1 MQEVAVENY
10 GAFIAASEALS
21 FVRAQLESFDGHLEA
36 MVMRPAPPC
45 SLYSLL
51 FTPLLLLPA
60 PFVPEVIAPC
70 GSVNRPC
77 AVKHNIN

>member
-21 FVRAQLESFDGHLEA
+21 FVREQLESFDGHLDA
-36 MVMRPAPPC
+36 MVMWPVPPC

-51 FTPLLLLPA
+51 RCFYCLTPLCQKLLHH
-60 PFVPEVIAPC
+60 VDQ
-70 GSVNRPC
+70 
-77 AVKHNIN
+77 